1 MKKRKNMVKRTLFA
15 RKLEKTEKVRVI
27 DGVENRNFC
36 LKIGKREFFF
46 VEIANDCEREE
57 NFLENG

>member
-1 MKKRKNMVKRTLFA
+1 MVKRTLFA